1 MKESHEA
8 DIARPGPAGID
19 PDTLTH
25 QQLQGWNCALCGR
38 PLGPDRPLGAER
50 PLGADRPLGTV
61 TIERGA
67 TRTTYEV
74 RACAPSCA
82 ETSTGPVAETE
93 WREAIEHAAGC
104 PACRTPGA
112 GCETGERLLHTYE
125 EAARRARSGEG
136 I

>member
-1 MKESHEA
+1 M
-8 DIARPGPAGID
+8 
-19 PDTLTH
+19 
-25 QQLQGWNCALCGR
+25 
-38 PLGPDRPLGAER
+38 
-50 PLGADRPLGTV
+50 
-61 TIERGA
+61 
-67 TRTTYEV
+67 

-82 ETSTGPVAETE
+82 ETSTGPAAETE

-125 EAARRARSGEG
+125 EAARQARSGEG